1 MTTTTS
7 TCEQPWF
14 VLNSS
19 GYWVMHDAHSAISH
33 FYALEVD
40 QPADLTYAVPDGCV
54 DILFDCDSHRP
65 TARVCG
71 TPLRAKRVE
80 LLNRHRYF
88 GVRFQPGVIPG
99 FVANLTGELAE
110 QEVDLCDVLPC
121 AQQLIEQIA
130 QATALGNQ
138 ADVFSR
144 LAGQSLARRTSGLS
158 GKLVEFII
166 ARRGDIRVH
175 QLEAMSGYTS
185 RTLQR
190 QFREDTG
197 IAPKTFC
204 RIIRCQA
211 ALSSLTADGT
221 LPCSEL
227 ALELG
232 FTDQSHFMR
241 DFKAL
246 VSTTPNDYQRRVTQG
261 AYNGRIR
268 VLGRNDASLK
278 EALHNA

>member
-1 MTTTTS
+1 MTTRTAN

-19 GYWVMHDAHSAISH
+19 CYWVMHGAQSAISH
-33 FYALEVD
+33 FYALDVD
-40 QPADLTYAVPDGCV
+40 QPANLTYAVPDGCV
-54 DILFDCDSHRP
+54 DILFDCDSRRP
-65 TARVCG
+65 AARVCG
-71 TPLRAKRVE
+71 TPLQAKRVE

-88 GVRFQPGVIPG
+88 GVRFRPGVIPG
-99 FVANLTGELAE
+99 FVASLTEELAE

-121 AQQLIEQIA
+121 GQQMIEQIA
-130 QATALGNQ
+130 QAPTLARQ
-138 ADVFSR
+138 AAVFNS
-144 LAGQSLARRTSGLS
+144 LAGHSLARQESAISAR
-158 GKLVEFII
+158 LVEFII
-166 ARRGDIRVH
+166 ARRGDIRVQ

-190 QFREDTG
+190 QFREQTG
-197 IAPKTFC
+197 ITPKTFC

-211 ALSSLTADGT
+211 ALSSLTAESA

-232 FTDQSHFMR
+232 FTDQSHFLR
-241 DFKAL
+241 DFKTL
-246 VSTTPNDYQRRVTQG
+246 VSTTPNDYQRRVSQG

-268 VLGRNDASLK
+268 VMPETLAC
-278 EALHNA
+278 

>member
-1 MTTTTS
+1 MTRTTD

-19 GYWVMHDAHSAISH
+19 CYWMMHGAHSAISH
-33 FYALEVD
+33 FYALDMD
-40 QPADLTYAVPDGCV
+40 QPANLTYAVPDGCV
-54 DILFDCDSHRP
+54 DILFDCDSHQP
-65 TARVCG
+65 SAKVCG

-80 LLNRHRYF
+80 LRDRHRYF
-88 GVRFQPGVIPG
+88 GVRFRPGVIPG
-99 FVANLTGELAE
+99 FVAKLTEDLAE
-110 QEVDLCDVLPC
+110 QEVDLCEVLPC
-121 AQQLIEQIA
+121 GQQMIEQIA
-130 QATALGNQ
+130 QATTLGAQAAVFNSFAGHALVQ
-138 ADVFSR
+138 
-144 LAGQSLARRTSGLS
+144 QTSGLS
-158 GKLVEFII
+158 GKLVELIL

-190 QFREDTG
+190 LFRQDTG

-211 ALSSLTADGT
+211 ALSSLTADGG
-221 LPCSEL
+221 LACSEL

-246 VSTTPNDYQRRVTQG
+246 VNTTPNDYQRRVAHG
-261 AYNGRIR
+261 AYSHKMHVLNG
-268 VLGRNDASLK
+268 
-278 EALHNA
+278 

>member
-1 MTTTTS
+1 MTTKTTS

-19 GYWVMHDAHSAISH
+19 YYWVMHGAHSAISH
-33 FYALEVD
+33 FYALDMD
-40 QPADLTYAVPDGCV
+40 QPTNLTYAVPDGCI
-54 DILFDCDSHRP
+54 DILFDCDSRQP
-65 TARVCG
+65 NAKVCG

-80 LLNRHRYF
+80 LLDRHRYF
-88 GVRFQPGVIPG
+88 GVRFRPGVIPD
-99 FVANLTGELAE
+99 FVANLAEDLAE

-121 AQQLIEQIA
+121 GQQIIEQIA
-130 QATALGNQ
+130 QATTLGTQ
-138 ADVFSR
+138 AAVFNR
-144 LAGQSLARRTSGLS
+144 LAGHALAQQPPGLS
-158 GKLVEFII
+158 GKLVELIL

-190 QFREDTG
+190 QFRQDTG
-197 IAPKTFC
+197 ITPKTFC

-211 ALSSLTADGT
+211 ALSSLTANNA
-221 LPCSEL
+221 LACSEL

-246 VSTTPNDYQRRVTQG
+246 VSTTPNDYQRRVAHG
-261 AYNGRIR
+261 AYRHKMHVLNG
-268 VLGRNDASLK
+268 
-278 EALHNA
+278 